1 MALSGPGGIIAVM
14 LTIDAEQ
21 RRARLVR
28 RHCIDGSATSVLD
41 AARAMLVLH
50 ATDPATVY
58 LSALARVRAAT
69 LDDVSAALYDQGSLL
84 RLLAMRRTLFVA
96 PTDFAPV
103 VHHAASTR
111 VAADQRKTLLK
122 QLDRFPTE
130 PPLRGDLDRWLRD
143 VEDSTERALLA
154 RGEAT
159 ANQLS
164 EDEPRLRTAILPT
177 TDKAYDVRRNITS
190 QVLVLMGAEGRIV
203 RARPRG
209 AWTSRQHTWA
219 PAASV
224 WPGGM
229 PELDPAEARVTLV
242 RRWLEVFGPATVD
255 DLKWWTGWP
264 LGLVRTAIAALA
276 VVEVDLDG
284 VPGIV
289 LADDVDPVPVVRPAA
304 ALLPAL
310 DPTPMGWQQR
320 EWFLGQH
327 RERLFDSYGNI
338 GPTLWWGG
346 RIVGGWAV
354 TRGGELRWQLLED
367 AGKQASA
374 AISRAAARLEPRLA
388 GAVVVPSFRTPL
400 ERELGT

>member
-1 MALSGPGGIIAVM
+1 M
-14 LTIDAEQ
+14 LTITAEQ

-28 RHCIDGSATSVLD
+28 RHRIDASAPSVLD
-41 AARAMLVLH
+41 ATRAMVVLH

-69 LDDVSAALYDQGSLL
+69 LDDVSDALYVEGTLL
-84 RLLAMRRTLFVA
+84 RLLAMRRTLFVS

-111 VAADQRKTLLK
+111 IAADQRKTLLK
-122 QLDRFPTE
+122 QLDRFPTD
-130 PPLRGDLDRWLRD
+130 PVLIGDLDAWLCD
-143 VEDSTERALLA
+143 VEQSTERALLA
-154 RGEAT
+154 RAEAT
-159 ANQLS
+159 ANQLTA
-164 EDEPRLRTAILPT
+164 DEPRLRTAILPT
-177 TDKAYDVRRNITS
+177 SDKSYDVRRNVTS

-224 WPGGM
+224 WPDGM
-229 PELDPAEARVTLV
+229 PELDPAGARATLV
-242 RRWLEVFGPATVD
+242 RRWLEVFGPATVAD
-255 DLKWWTGWP
+255 VKWWTGWP
-264 LGLVRTAIAALA
+264 LGLVRTAIAALET
-276 VVEVDLDG
+276 VEVDLDG
-284 VPGIV
+284 QPGIV
-289 LADDVDPVPVVRPAA
+289 LADDLEPVPVPRPAA

-320 EWFLGQH
+320 DWFLGPH
-327 RERLFDSYGNI
+327 RQRLFDSYGNI
-338 GPTLWWGG
+338 GPTVWWGG

-354 TRGGELRWQLLED
+354 ARSGELRWKLLED
-367 AGKQASA
+367 VGEQASA
-374 AISRAAARLEPRLA
+374 AVAEAAARLESRMA

-400 ERELGT
+400 ERELSA

>member
-1 MALSGPGGIIAVM
+1 M

-28 RHCIDGSATSVLD
+28 RHRLDGSAGSVLD
-41 AARAMLVLH
+41 AARAMVVLH

-58 LSALARVRAAT
+58 LSAMARVPAAT
-69 LDDVSAALYDQGSLL
+69 LEDVSDALYDGTLL

-103 VHHAASTR
+103 VHHAASVR
-111 VAADQRKTLLK
+111 VAAEQRRTLLS
-122 QLDRFPTE
+122 QLGRLPTE
-130 PPLRGDLDRWLRD
+130 PVLPDDLDGWLRD
-143 VEDSTERALLA
+143 VEASTERALLA

-164 EDEPRLRTAILPT
+164 DDEPRLRTAILPS
-177 TDKAYDVRRNITS
+177 TDKTYDVRRNITS

-209 AWTSRQHTWA
+209 AWTSRGHTWA

-224 WPGGM
+224 WPDGV
-229 PELDPAEARVTLV
+229 PELDAVEARATLA

-264 LGLVRTAIAALA
+264 VSHVRTAIATLA
-276 VVEVDLDG
+276 IVEVDLDG

-289 LADDVDPVPVVRPAA
+289 LADDVAPVRVPRAAA

-320 EWFLGQH
+320 DWFLGPH
-327 RERLFDSYGNI
+327 RDRLFDRFGNI
-338 GPTLWWGG
+338 GPTVWWGG
-346 RIVGGWAV
+346 RVVGGWAV
-354 TRGGELRWQLLED
+354 ARGGELRWELLED
-367 AGKQASA
+367 VGKQASA
-374 AISRAAARLEPRLA
+374 AVAKAAVRLETRLA
-388 GAVVVPSFRTPL
+388 GAVVVPAFRTPL
-400 ERELGT
+400 ERELSA